1 MENVNIKNML
11 AELKRE
17 FPDNWGD
24 GENGLNLIIKDQEE
38 FVFSEE
44 SAFSERIL
52 YYIEIQYKGDGTRI
66 DISDYSD
73 YSTFDIREILWIDAE
88 NLEVI
93 GKVISIVAKHLK
105 NIDFYKHYRVG

>member
-1 MENVNIKNML
+1 MENVNIKNMV

-24 GENGLNLIIKDQEE
+24 GGNGLNLIIKDQED

-44 SAFSERIL
+44 SAFSEKVL
-52 YYIEIQYKGDGTRI
+52 DFIEIQYKGDGTQI

-73 YSTFDIREILWIDAE
+73 YHTFDIRESLWIDAE

-93 GKVISIVAKHLK
+93 GKVISIVAKHLSK
-105 NIDFYKHYRVG
+105 IEFEESK

>member
-1 MENVNIKNML
+1 MNENIENMV

-52 YYIEIQYKGDGTRI
+52 YYIEIRDRK
-66 DISDYSD
+66 S
-73 YSTFDIREILWIDAE
+73 
-88 NLEVI
+88 V
-93 GKVISIVAKHLK
+93 V
-105 NIDFYKHYRVG
+105 

>member
-1 MENVNIKNML
+1 MNENIKNMIE
-11 AELKRE
+11 ELKRE

-52 YYIEIQYKGDGTRI
+52 DCIEIQYKGDGTQI
-66 DISDYSD
+66 DISDYSE
-73 YSTFDIREILWIDAE
+73 YSTFDIRESLWIDIE

-93 GKVISIVAKHLK
+93 GKVISIVAKHLSK
-105 NIDFYKHYRVG
+105 IEFEESK

>member
-1 MENVNIKNML
+1 MINPNIKRML

-24 GENGLNLIIKDQEE
+24 GDNGLNLIIKDQKDY
-38 FVFSEE
+38 VFSEE

-52 YYIEIQYKGDGTRI
+52 DCIEIQYKGDVTQI

-73 YSTFDIREILWIDAE
+73 YHTFDIRESLWIDIE

-93 GKVISIVAKHLK
+93 GKVISIVAKHLSEIEFEESK
-105 NIDFYKHYRVG
+105 